1 MMSEEEQ
8 VWQPAGINN
17 MEIKAWFDYF
27 QQLTKQGWKIELH
40 QVDQLKNG
48 YWHTDKQTS
57 LPYPDPSV
65 NRYGDTPVLT
75 FETFVYRPG
84 HESFVD
90 ELANN
95 FDSPMQAY
103 KWLFGAIHKY
113 LEDK

>member
-1 MMSEEEQ
+1 MSEEQ
-8 VWQPAGINN
+8 VWQPAGVNN

-27 QQLTKQGWKIELH
+27 QELTEKGWKIELH
-40 QVDQLKNG
+40 RVDQLKNG
-48 YWHTDKQTS
+48 YWHTDKKTG

-65 NRYGDTPVLT
+65 NRYGDTPLLT

-84 HESFVD
+84 HKSFVD

-95 FDSPMQAY
+95 FDSSMQAY

-113 LEDK
+113 LEDE